1 MSNGKFGFFGVVLIF
16 VTISLVFQMDFKK
29 TVTFVFDS
37 IDVDLE
43 EMTNE
48 ALEEVMERAIDE
60 KFNQGFYTYPA
71 PTLVE
76 NTISEEKY
84 SKLTKIIDLE
94 KDDKA
99 TIIRGYENEDTI
111 VVRYYLDLLE
121 DDTVE
126 DVIIKYQEKLI
137 NNGYE
142 EKSLDYTNT
151 KFYQKDKIEI
161 SFVNKWDCI
170 ILMVKGL

>member
-16 VTISLVFQMDFKK
+16 ITISLIFQMDFKT
-29 TVTFVFDS
+29 TVTYVFDS
-37 IDVDLE
+37 LDIDLE

-48 ALEEVMERAIDE
+48 AIDE
-60 KFNQGFYTYPA
+60 ILSKAEDEAFNQGFYTYPE
-71 PTLVE
+71 PTTIE
-76 NTISEEKY
+76 NKVSEEKY

-94 KDDKA
+94 KDEKA
-99 TIIRGYENEDTI
+99 ILIRGYEEEDYVI
-111 VVRYYLDLLE
+111 VRYYLNLKE
-121 DDTVE
+121 DDSING
-126 DVIIKYQEKLI
+126 IIEKYKDKLI
-137 NNGYE
+137 NMGYSEIE
-142 EKSLDYTNT
+142 ENYTNT

>member
-16 VTISLVFQMDFKK
+16 VTISLVFQMDFSK
-29 TVTFVFDS
+29 TVAFVFDS
-37 IDVDLE
+37 LDIDLE

-48 ALEEVMERAIDE
+48 AIGEVLDRAIDE
-60 KFNQGFYTYPA
+60 EFNQGFYTYPS

-76 NTISEEKY
+76 NKINEEKY

-99 TIIRGYENEDTI
+99 ILIRGYEEDGTF
-111 VVRYYLDLLE
+111 VARYYLNLGE
-121 DDTVE
+121 DETVE
-126 DVIIKYQEKLI
+126 DINVKYQEKII

-142 EKSLDYTNT
+142 EKTLDYTNT
-151 KFYQKDKIEI
+151 KFYQNDKIEI